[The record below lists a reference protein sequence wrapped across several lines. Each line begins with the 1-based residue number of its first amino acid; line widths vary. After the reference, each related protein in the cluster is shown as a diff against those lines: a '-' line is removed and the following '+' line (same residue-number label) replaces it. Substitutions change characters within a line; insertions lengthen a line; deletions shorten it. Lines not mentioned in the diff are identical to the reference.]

1 MSWEASPQRHSRQQ
15 VPGVIGKPEAF
26 RTGSGKAAR
35 DFDDS
40 EVDAELVS
48 PWPKQGENDW

>member
-1 MSWEASPQRHSRQQ
+1 
-15 VPGVIGKPEAF
+15 VIGKPEAF

>member
-35 DFDDS
+35 DFDDT

-48 PWPKQGENDW
+48 PWLKQGENDW